1 MARIRTVK
9 PEFWE
14 SETIASLSRDAR
26 LLFICTLNLAD
37 DEGLLRWTAP
47 FLKSSAFMYDDD
59 LLIEEVSEL
68 MRELVVAG
76 LILPYTGGKL
86 NAKFGWIISFHEH
99 QKINRPTPSKLP
111 PPSLQN
117 RDVRAAYAARD
128 KMTCQI
134 SGKLIE
140 SLSERYRGDTESL
153 SLDHIKPKS
162 KGGSDYP
169 SNIRCSTQKA
179 NKSRGNT
186 DDDILTEGLSEPIT
200 TGREGKGKGKEGNKQ
215 LQQQAEVFE
224 SEPLQEFTSPEELT
238 ERWQPEQTTI
248 QRILMLNIPEEFIHE
263 CIPEFVGFWLTANK
277 KPFGGNYENA
287 FFKSTQRAWVQHQ
300 NIKNQRGNGNGSSQQ
315 FNSGPDQREALE
327 STDWLKDFGK
337 NPFSD
342 SADAGGRET
351 GELVDYSDNPDFSE
365 VAGTIPLGG
374 RN

>member
-9 PEFWE
+9 PELFRHE
-14 SETIASLSRDAR
+14 DLFEAEKETELPLR
-26 LLFICTLNLAD
+26 LAFIGLF
-37 DEGLLRWTAP
+37 
-47 FLKSSAFMYDDD
+47 
-59 LLIEEVSEL
+59 
-68 MRELVVAG
+68 
-76 LILPYTGGKL
+76 
-86 NAKFGWIISFHEH
+86 
-99 QKINRPTPSKLP
+99 
-111 PPSLQN
+111 
-117 RDVRAAYAARD
+117 
-128 KMTCQI
+128 TCC
-134 SGKLIE
+134 
-140 SLSERYRGDTESL
+140 D
-153 SLDHIKPKS
+153 
-162 KGGSDYP
+162 
-169 SNIRCSTQKA
+169 
-179 NKSRGNT
+179 
-186 DDDILTEGLSEPIT
+186 
-200 TGREGKGKGKEGNKQ
+200 REGRFEWRPRQLKLDVMPYDEIDFSRVLDALATRGFVFQYTVQGKGYGCIPSFSRHQVVNNREKASVIPSADQVEAQHAEDPMNTNNLTNTSRVNDASPTRNDLYQGEGEREREGEGNKQ
-215 LQQQAEVFE
+215 LQQQAKVFE

-248 QRILMLNIPEEFIHE
+248 QRILMLNIPEEFIRD

-277 KPFGGNYENA
+277 KPFGGNYETS

-365 VAGTIPLGG
+365 VAGTIPLSG